1 MEPFEKDD
9 EKLDIEDI
17 LREFGSSAED
27 LTAPETD
34 ISVTEED
41 LDADV
46 VVWDGKPV
54 QTEQKTPT
62 APQDTVRLDVIT
74 KEAKRQPAVSEQT
87 VTFKPVTDATV
98 TFKPVTDQTIAFKPV
113 QEPEYEEPEYI
124 PPQIPQKEPYSEE
137 WEPEYEDP
145 IGPYEPQ
152 EPIHFRPKSKM
163 QELKQKLVAGPEK
176 RYYELLEMGVGKLQL
191 AIFFCLLVSAL
202 SVAATVMNVMG
213 SIPAERMRLLVF
225 GQLLGLMISALLGSY
240 QLIEGLGD
248 LFRLRFTLNT
258 LLLFSLAAC
267 LADGIMCLYEVRM
280 PCCAPFSL
288 NVTMSL
294 WSTYHKRHT
303 EMGQMDTM
311 RKAIHLESVAVVDD
325 YYEGKTGILRIE
337 GQVEDFTDTH
347 QIPSGP
353 ERTLHIYALIA
364 LVLSVGI
371 GIAAGV
377 LNDFTSGIRFFSAA
391 LLVAVPAA
399 SYIAISRPMAILEK
413 RMHRFGVV
421 LCGWDGICA
430 AGAKAAFPLSSN
442 DLFPDG
448 SVKMNGLKFYG
459 GRNPD
464 QVVAY
469 ATAVMVADGGIL
481 APVFRDLLESR
492 NGYHFE
498 VETLRHYPNGGV
510 GGIINGEAVLVGNLS
525 FMQEMEIRIPDGIK
539 VGSAVYAAIDGVLNG
554 VFALTLNRTKSTDI
568 GLHNLCSYR
577 TITPVLTANDFILT
591 EKFIGG
597 KFNVKTRRMEFPE
610 RKVRNEL
617 ANHTAEGEVDVVA
630 LLTKEGL
637 AGAAYAI
644 SGARTL
650 RSARTIGVTV
660 QMMGGI
666 LGLLIML
673 ALTLVHAENLLTPEN
688 LLLYELV
695 WMIPGLLITEWTR
708 AI

>member
-41 LDADV
+41 PDADV

-74 KEAKRQPAVSEQT
+74 KEVKRQPAVSEQT

-325 YYEGKTGILRIE
+325 YYEGKPGILRIE

-371 GIAAGV
+371 GIAASV